1 MKGRSKH
8 FLRLALA
15 EQAFLEADA
24 MAEHILANKFEHNS
38 HIYQA
43 CVAGL
48 VTSYTR
54 PFTECE
60 GLGRLPKDFDDFT
73 GSPDPASLDRTHKEL
88 MLGRNKI
95 LAHFDLKHGEAKF
108 QAGEYHTHPGDV
120 VLCLHDKGFDIQ
132 TQLFVLLPA
141 AIIASRQLVA
151 HQRAKIQK
159 LQSDFAIE
167 VLKFTGGKLGYY
179 VLKTS

>member
-24 MAEHILANKFEHNS
+24 MAEHILANKFATDS
-38 HIYQA
+38 HLYQA

-54 PFTECE
+54 PFTESE
-60 GLGRLPKDFDDFT
+60 GLGRLPKDIDDFT
-73 GSPDPASLDRTHKEL
+73 GSADSTTLDRTHTEL
-88 MLGRNKI
+88 MLGRNKV
-95 LAHFDLKHGEAKF
+95 LAHFDLKYGEAKF

-141 AIIASRQLVA
+141 ALIASRQLIA

-167 VLKFTGGKLGYY
+167 VLKSTRGQLGNY
-179 VLKTS
+179 VFKTS

>member
-24 MAEHILANKFEHNS
+24 MAEHIFANKFDPNS

-54 PFTECE
+54 PFTEGE
-60 GLGRLPKDFDDFT
+60 GLGRLPKDFDEFKD
-73 GSPDPASLDRTHKEL
+73 SADPATLARTHQEL

-95 LAHFDLKHGEAKF
+95 LAHFDLKYGEAKF

-120 VLCLHDKGFDIQ
+120 VLHLHDKGFDIQ
-132 TQLFVLLPA
+132 TQLFVLIPA
-141 AIIASRQLVA
+141 AINAARQLIA
-151 HQRAKIQK
+151 HQRSKILK

-167 VLKFTGGKLGYY
+167 VLKSTHGQLGYY
-179 VLKTS
+179 VLQTS